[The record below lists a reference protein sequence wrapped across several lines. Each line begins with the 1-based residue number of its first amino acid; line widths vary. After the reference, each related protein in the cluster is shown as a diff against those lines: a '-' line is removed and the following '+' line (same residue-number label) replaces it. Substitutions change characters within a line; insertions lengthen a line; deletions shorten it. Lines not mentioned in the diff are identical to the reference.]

1 MKLHNK
7 IKAALMV
14 LALAG
19 IGTLVSAQTKDVA
32 PGGDGNVSVIQ
43 IAQNGGTPT
52 FQITNNNDFVVIVR
66 FVQPNIVGTTFT
78 LSAKESRNLGAYA
91 AYKYFV
97 CHNGGS
103 PVVDG
108 TVSTAPE
115 YNNTFTEV
123 SCKL

>member
-1 MKLHNK
+1 MNNK
-7 IKAALMV
+7 IKTALMV

-19 IGTLVSAQTKDVA
+19 IGTLVGAQTKDIA
-32 PGGDGNVSVIQ
+32 PDGDGDVKVIQ
-43 IAQNGGTPT
+43 IGYNGSTPT

-66 FVQPNIVGTTFT
+66 FVQPGITGTTFT
-78 LSAKESRNLGAYA
+78 LLPKESRNLGAFA

-115 YNNTFTEV
+115 YVNTWTEV
-123 SCKL
+123 TCKL